1 MVALCL
7 QALFGA
13 AGKIGK
19 LQKVVKSSTPGYSA
33 YNEAVFMDNHLNQ
46 TPKSNSALRKLT
58 LKNKVQDF
66 DSFPIKSSSKTV
78 KHPVLESGK
87 KIVSHHST
95 FKP

>member
-7 QALFGA
+7 QALFRA

-19 LQKVVKSSTPGYSA
+19 LQKVVKSPTPCYSA
-33 YNEAVFMDNHLNQ
+33 YNAVFMDNHLNQ

-66 DSFPIKSSSKTV
+66 DSFPIKSSSNTV

-87 KIVSHHST
+87 KIVSHHSI